1 MLTFWKFKRDYVFAR
16 IKKNCLEV
24 FFTRNILSCTKNKEK
39 LGIILIWRR
48 WPFILR
54 KITFLD
60 PHLSFTR
67 RICALCASANA
78 SVIGLLPSR
87 SVSLLQELGWSVC
100 VYHCAWRAFYF
111 LYTSF
116 TLEKEEKQQ
125 FCENNV
131 FRDVFSLT
139 HLLQGVFVCPIISCN
154 TTYSPLH
161 THDQV
166 CVC

>member
-1 MLTFWKFKRDYVFAR
+1 MCLLGSRKTVWRFFSPEIFFPVLKIKRSWESSSFEDV
-16 IKKNCLEV
+16 
-24 FFTRNILSCTKNKEK
+24 
-39 LGIILIWRR
+39 G
-48 WPFILR
+48 PFILR